1 MTALYSALLHTVVL
15 SVHLCSYS
23 VKEPTPGLHPIVLTI
38 AMAAPK
44 SMCAA
49 FFKYAPAVEDLV
61 VDSKPYWNGKRFR
74 DQELPTLLRQ

>member
-1 MTALYSALLHTVVL
+1 
-15 SVHLCSYS
+15 
-23 VKEPTPGLHPIVLTI
+23 VLTI

-61 VDSKPYWNGKRFR
+61 VDAKPYWNGEGRH
-74 DQELPTLLRQ
+74 DC